1 MPGLPVGPDDLEQG
15 GKAAEYLLQVGKWF
29 GGTVTAA
36 WIAFKWT
43 AKAGVKAGEEKRRY
57 EELSED
63 VAALKK
69 EKEHWITKTQHDD
82 MQKLCQGEIERMID
96 MRLHRAVMEWRDE
109 LAALNANICH
119 IMGALNIRPVDQGK
133 RRRRSDAETGD

>member
-1 MPGLPVGPDDLEQG
+1 MGVPIGPEELGQG
-15 GKAAEYLLQVGKWF
+15 GKVLEDLFQAGKWLA
-29 GGTVTAA
+29 GTVAAA
-36 WIAFKWT
+36 WLAFKWT
-43 AKAGVKAGEEKRRY
+43 AKAGVKAGEEKQKY
-57 EELSED
+57 QDLVMD
-63 VAALKK
+63 MAAIKA
-69 EKEHWITKTQHDD
+69 EKSQWITKTQHDD

-96 MRLHRAVMEWRDE
+96 LRLHRAVMEWRDE